1 MFCVLQT
8 ELSCL
13 LDERFPHYNLL
24 SGSLCVSVVL
34 GGDGGI
40 LPAGPRPPA
49 AVHHGQV
56 RMAFTPLSY
65 NTMYNRWLK
74 ATITIPV
81 EMKLK

>member
-1 MFCVLQT
+1 VLKV
-8 ELSCL
+8 
-13 LDERFPHYNLL
+13 L
-24 SGSLCVSVVL
+24 SGSPHVSVVL

-40 LPAGPRPPA
+40 LPAGPRPSA

-56 RMAFTPLSY
+56 CMAFTRT
-65 NTMYNRWLK
+65 NIMHNRWLK